1 MGKAVSIALKLVT
14 DMTLATKHSL
24 LVSESSTDSVN
35 NEFVEIDH
43 VQLPYSMLKDAIIR
57 PVSCAICI
65 WVKHSAKEVV

>member
-43 VQLPYSMLKDAIIR
+43 VQLPYSMLKDTIR

-65 WVKHSAKEVV
+65 WVKHSSKEVV